1 MKIAR
6 GDKDPASPQSPPAFH
21 DRKPQARGDTLGAGS
36 QQANGGGVPVVI
48 NHAVDQRFPT
58 VMAITISR
66 FCEFYVRESGR
77 VARGSSR
84 LRATAGGVA
93 ARGATEKPTNKQN
106 SADLVLTIGRTRPCP
121 E

>member
-66 FCEFYVRESGR
+66 FCEFYVRESGSPGCTW
-77 VARGSSR
+77 VMCN
-84 LRATAGGVA
+84 GGRC
-93 ARGATEKPTNKQN
+93 RGAGSRRASLPTSKIAPT
-106 SADLVLTIGRTRPCP
+106 SS
-121 E
+121 